1 MKNLKHVYKF
11 LLAIPLVFMVGCIGT
26 DDYEDVLSNQYTQQ
40 STVFIETDDASEITR
55 TVPGNVAQPIE
66 VGINNAQSGD
76 ITVSF
81 KVTKDGAPAE
91 AGVDYTLE
99 DATIFANDVVG
110 SSEVTFL
117 AQGLYVVTVGNASD
131 GSLIAVDNKAIF
143 NVPPAVTVAISWG
156 DAFYDYDLYL
166 IRGNQDFGGEVLAN
180 TFDTIAFETFDVYP
194 PEGFSSVLIDD
205 WWDDN
210 AGTDVVLTVEVDG
223 VIDVY
228 DVVMD
233 MDKFVLVFETTYDE
247 DGNPIYDITA
257 L

>member
-1 MKNLKHVYKF
+1 MKNLKYVYK
-11 LLAIPLVFMVGCIGT
+11 LILVLPLVFMVGCIGT
-26 DDYEDVLSNQYTQQ
+26 DDYNDIESNQYTQQ

-55 TVPGNVAQPIE
+55 TVPGNQPQPIE

-81 KVTKDGAPAE
+81 RVTKDGAA
-91 AGVDYTLE
+91 AVSGVDYTIT
-99 DATIFANDVVG
+99 DATIAAGDFYG
-110 SSEVTFL
+110 STEVTFL
-117 AQGLYVVTVGNASD
+117 SSGIYVVTVNNASN

-143 NVPPAVTVAISWG
+143 NVPPAVTVSISWG

-166 IRGNQDFGGEVLAN
+166 IKGNQDINGEILAN
-180 TFDTIAFETFDVYP
+180 TFDVIAFETFEVYP
-194 PEGFSSVLIDD
+194 PEGYSSVFIDD

-210 AGTDVVLTVEVDG
+210 AGTDVIMSVEIDG
-223 VIDVY
+223 EITVY

-233 MDKFVLVFETTYDE
+233 MDKFVLLIDTSFDE
-247 DGNPIYDITA
+247 EGNPIYDITP